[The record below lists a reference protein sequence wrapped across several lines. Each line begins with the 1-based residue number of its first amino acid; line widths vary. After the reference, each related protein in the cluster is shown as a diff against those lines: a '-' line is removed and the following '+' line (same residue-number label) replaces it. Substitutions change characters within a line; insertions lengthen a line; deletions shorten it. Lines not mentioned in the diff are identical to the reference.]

1 MFAKLIAISVALV
14 LGLGVVA
21 HSSRGGGHRQVY
33 VVKPYDTLWS
43 IATSHYAGDVREGI
57 WKIER
62 ENHLAGATVVPGE
75 RLVLPG

>member
-43 IATSHYAGDVREGI
+43 IASSHYGGDPR
-57 WKIER
+57 
-62 ENHLAGATVVPGE
+62 GAIYRLEQRNGLDGTVVRPGQK
-75 RLVLPG
+75 LVLP

>member
-21 HSSRGGGHRQVY
+21 HSSRGAGHRQVY

>member
-1 MFAKLIAISVALV
+1 MFAKVLAIVVALV

-43 IATSHYAGDVREGI
+43 IATQHYAGDAREGI
-57 WKIER
+57 WKIEH
-62 ENHLAGATVVPGE
+62 ENGLGGPTLAPGQ
-75 RLVLPG
+75 RLILP

>member
-1 MFAKLIAISVALV
+1 MFAKLIAVGVALV

-43 IATSHYAGDVREGI
+43 IATRHYAGDVREGI
-57 WKIER
+57 WKIEH
-62 ENHLAGATVVPGE
+62 ENGLTDPTVVPGQ
-75 RLVLPG
+75 RLTLP

>member
-1 MFAKLIAISVALV
+1 MFVKLLVVTVLLV
-14 LGLGVVA
+14 LGLAVVA

-43 IATSHYAGDVREGI
+43 IASGHYAGDVREGI

-62 ENHLAGATVVPGE
+62 ENHLASATLVPGE

>member
-1 MFAKLIAISVALV
+1 MFAKLLVISVALV

-43 IATSHYAGDVREGI
+43 IATRHYAGDVREGI
-57 WKIER
+57 WKIEH
-62 ENHLAGATVVPGE
+62 ENDLAGPTLVPGQ
-75 RLVLPG
+75 RLTLP

>member
-43 IATSHYAGDVREGI
+43 IAASHYAGDVRDAI
-57 WKIER
+57 WRIER
-62 ENHLAGATVVPGE
+62 ANHLPGADVRVGQ
-75 RLVLPG
+75 RLVLP